1 MLEHTIF
8 VNFILLKIEV
18 NLYLF
23 DTHTHN
29 AKSQFLGIKQL
40 ELESEIPKYFFS
52 LGIHPKDS
60 SLFENRKEE
69 LKEIL
74 IAKCSLKNCL
84 AIGEIGLDNRYENTK
99 IQEEVFVQQLQI
111 AQQLQKPIILHSVNS
126 IDRILILHKKYSP
139 SCPIIYH
146 GFNKTSALNRII
158 HHENLFFSIGESILS
173 NSVLQEAVKSIP
185 NHRLFLE
192 TDTSLVELN
201 SLYEEIAKIKSIPL
215 HQFIDEIFE
224 NAKRVFKL

>member
-1 MLEHTIF
+1 MH
-8 VNFILLKIEV
+8 
-18 NLYLF
+18 LF

-40 ELESEIPKYFFS
+40 ELESEIPEYFFS

-69 LKEIL
+69 LNDKL
-74 IAKCSLKNCL
+74 IEKCKLKNCL
-84 AIGEIGLDNRYENTK
+84 AIGEIGLDTRYENPEA
-99 IQEEVFVQQLQI
+99 QEKLFVLQLQI

-139 SCPIIYH
+139 DCPIIYH

-158 HHENLFFSIGESILS
+158 DHPNLFFSIGESILS
-173 NSVLQEAVKSIP
+173 NSSLQEAVKTIP
-185 NHRLFLE
+185 LQQLFLE
-192 TDTSLVELN
+192 TDTSSIQLN
-201 SLYEEIAKIKSIPL
+201 SIYEEVAKIKSIPL
-215 HQFIDEIFE
+215 HQLIEEIYE